1 MNVLP
6 VYDGRYINIKT
17 IMYCDNVYTNFLC
30 LNVLEDGVECES
42 FAVISVDSLLVYD
55 NEFIPATIFR

>member
-1 MNVLP
+1 MNALT
-6 VYDGRYINIKT
+6 VYDGTYINIKT

-30 LNVLEDGVECES
+30 LNVLEDGVECKS
-42 FAVISVDSLLVYD
+42 FAVMSVDSLLVYD

>member
-1 MNVLP
+1 
-6 VYDGRYINIKT
+6 
-17 IMYCDNVYTNFLC
+17 MYCDNVYTNFLC

-42 FAVISVDSLLVYD
+42 FVVISVDSLLVYD